1 MHDAALLMN
10 LFKLLAE
17 GKLDMAKFLQ
27 MLTRAVVQE
36 AAASRVGVWFYQG
49 DLKDSLL
56 CNSLY
61 DAGDGQWSSGSVL
74 SEDEYQDYFD
84 TIRETKLVVA
94 ADARNYHA
102 TACFNEG
109 YFDLLNIY
117 SRLDVVIEVDGHPMG
132 VVSCEQTGQAREWSQ
147 QDLQFMQQ
155 AAATV
160 GLALKKFGG

>member
-1 MHDAALLMN
+1 MHDAGLLLN
-10 LFKLLAE
+10 LFKLLSD

-36 AAASRVGVWFYQG
+36 TGGSRAGVWFYQG
-49 DLKDSLL
+49 DLQDSLH

-61 DAGDGQWSSGSVL
+61 DAGDGQWSSGAVL
-74 SEDEYQDYFD
+74 AEDEFQDYFD

-94 ADARNYHA
+94 PDARSYHA

-117 SRLDVVIEVDGHPMG
+117 SRLDVVIEVDGQPMG
-132 VVSCEQTGQAREWSQ
+132 VLSCEQTGQAREWSQ
-147 QDLQFMQQ
+147 QDLQYMQQ
-155 AAATV
+155 SAATI